1 MTTSATSRQ
10 RRTLH
15 ITAATVVLAFAATMG
30 VAHAE
35 SAFGGL
41 SGSWSGSGVAHFE
54 GGRNERVSCRAN
66 YNSGSTR
73 LNLSLRCA
81 TQSANVN
88 LQGALTAHGNRVSG
102 DWSESSFGA
111 SGDAVGSASGGTM
124 RLRLSGSASGTLVVS
139 TSGSSQSVSITTS
152 GVGLRGVSINMR
164 RR

>member
-1 MTTSATSRQ
+1 MTTSKTSRQ
-10 RRTLH
+10 RRVPTMLA
-15 ITAATVVLAFAATMG
+15 TAALAIAATTG
-30 VAHAE
+30 AAIAD
-35 SAFGGL
+35 SPFGGL
-41 SGSWSGSGVAHFE
+41 SGSWSGGGTAHFE
-54 GGRNERVSCRAN
+54 GGRSERVSCRAS

-88 LQGALTAHGNRVSG
+88 LHGALTAHGNRVSG
-102 DWSESSFGA
+102 DWSETSFGA

-152 GVGLRGVSINMR
+152 GVGLRGVSINLR